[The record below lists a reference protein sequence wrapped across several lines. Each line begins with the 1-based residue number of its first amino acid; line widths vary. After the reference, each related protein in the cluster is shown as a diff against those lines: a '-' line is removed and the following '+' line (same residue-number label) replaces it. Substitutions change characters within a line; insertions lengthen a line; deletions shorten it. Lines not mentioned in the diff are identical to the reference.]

1 MVKKQLYDSTKVANA
16 HFRPE
21 DRNKNDD
28 LSSALA
34 ITHEQV
40 TDAYAEGGIGGVIN
54 DPARQ

>member
-28 LSSALA
+28 LSSAVDL
-34 ITHEQV
+34 ILDLV
-40 TDAYAEGGIGGVIN
+40 CYGFVVVVFF
-54 DPARQ
+54 